1 MNRIKSMIIL
11 LYSALFS
18 YMLFFSLCIAPLIT
32 TTLDKKNSSKLLRK
46 IFPRNFYYGLFISLF
61 LFIISFY
68 LKNMVSIIIS
78 FIIIL
83 FFTINLFVLIPK
95 INLEADIN
103 FKQKNYTKKFK
114 LLHMYSVLLYLTQ
127 MILSLFILIKEI
139 IF

>member
-1 MNRIKSMIIL
+1 MIIL

-61 LFIISFY
+61 LFLVSFY
-68 LKNMVSIIIS
+68 FKNMTSIITS
-78 FIIIL
+78 FIILL
-83 FFTINLFVLIPK
+83 FFIINLFVLVPK
-95 INLEADIN
+95 INLEADRN
-103 FKQKNYTKKFK
+103 FKEKNYTKKFK
-114 LLHMYSVLLYLTQ
+114 ILHMYSVLLYLTQ
-127 MILSLFILIKEI
+127 MILSLSILVKEI